1 MAASRK
7 QVEELQQAHNQKI
20 KEQQMLE
27 EKRRLMESQ
36 QTQVHVRLK
45 KLCWCYLYC

>member
-7 QVEELQQAHNQKI
+7 QVEELQQAHDQKL
-20 KEQQMLE
+20 KEQQILE

-36 QTQVHVRLK
+36 QTKVHVRVM
-45 KLCWCYLYC
+45 KLCSYNLYC

>member
-7 QVEELQQAHNQKI
+7 QVEELQQVHDQKL
-20 KEQQMLE
+20 KEQQILE

-36 QTQVHVRLK
+36 PTKVHVRMM
-45 KLCWCYLYC
+45 KLCSYYLYC